1 VARRR
6 DRQRGLT
13 HFANFQVDVLDRFEN
28 DCNTQGDS
36 PMSNNNVSTLRSAH
50 EAFSAHDFD
59 RAASLAAPAV
69 KFVDHGRGMTLASR
83 EEFRSWLAGHI
94 ATASDMRIVDAQYI
108 DAGDWVTARF
118 RAVGTQDGPMA
129 TFPASNKPFSLDVC
143 EVWHFDANGQTDE
156 GHNYSDGLGL
166 LMQLGHLPP
175 PA

>member
-1 VARRR
+1 M
-6 DRQRGLT
+6 
-13 HFANFQVDVLDRFEN
+13 E
-28 DCNTQGDS
+28 S
-36 PMSNNNVSTLRSAH
+36 KNVSTLRAAH

-59 RAASLAAPAV
+59 KAVAMMPSTVKVVDYSRGMMMSTRDDFRDWLAA
-69 KFVDHGRGMTLASR
+69 RG
-83 EEFRSWLAGHI
+83 
-94 ATASDMRIVDAQYI
+94 ATSSDIKIVDAQYI

-129 TFPASNKPFSLDVC
+129 PFPASNKPFSLDVC
-143 EVWHFDANGQTDE
+143 EVWHFNANGQADE